1 MSDTHST
8 NLPPDLAAFGDSYA
22 ELFGEVPPLP
32 KAKFEFSSQIDPEGL
47 RLAEQFRAHAFY
59 NKTFDTKTTQL
70 MLFGMLLVMGVPAAK
85 HHAIAARRAG
95 ATWQELHA
103 ITELASAAM
112 ALGPFNNGS
121 AILNELRHQEG
132 KHNQQSNK

>member
-1 MSDTHST
+1 MSDTQST
-8 NLPPDLAAFGDSYA
+8 NLPADLAAFGDSYA

-32 KAKFEFSSQIDPEGL
+32 KAKFEFSSEIDPEGL

-70 MLFGMLLVMGVPAAK
+70 MLFGMLLVMGIPAARDRA
-85 HHAIAARRAG
+85 HAARRAG
-95 ATWQELHA
+95 ASWQELHQV
-103 ITELASAAM
+103 TELASAVI

-121 AILNELRHQEG
+121 AILNELRKQEEG
-132 KHNQQSNK
+132 HNQKENK